1 MAFRTVVIK
10 NRCKLEYS
18 LNYLVCR
25 SDVEKRIVLDEIEC
39 IIIQNTNVSIT
50 CALLSVLSEK
60 KIKVIFC
67 DGKANPH
74 AELTPYYNNYC
85 SYKKIMQQ
93 INFDQEFKDLLW
105 QRIIYQKVYNEYQ
118 LLKSLN
124 KENSEKLKEYLN
136 EVELRDI
143 TNREGHAAK
152 VYFNSLFG
160 NKFYRDDDKNVIN
173 KYLNYGYSILVSL
186 INREIKIFGYL
197 TEIGIHHK
205 GETNSFNLS
214 YDFFEPLRTFVD
226 NIVVKK
232 LVNEDNYKSYFVK
245 MLEEKVMFDGKVMY
259 LDNAI
264 HSYIQSLFIA
274 LNNRDLDEVKF
285 IEYEL

>member
-25 SDVEKRIVLDEIEC
+25 SDVEKRVVLDEIEC
-39 IIIQNTNVSIT
+39 LIIQNTNVSIT
-50 CALLSVLSEK
+50 CALLSMLAEK

-67 DGKANPH
+67 DGKANPQ
-74 AELTPYYNNYC
+74 AELVPYYNNYC

-93 INFDQEFKDLLW
+93 INFDQSFKDLLW
-105 QRIIYQKVYNEYQ
+105 QRIIYQKIYNQYR
-118 LLKSLN
+118 LLKTFN
-124 KENSEKLKEYLN
+124 KDNSVKLKEYLQ
-136 EVELRDI
+136 EVEIGDI
-143 TNREGHAAK
+143 SNREGHAAK

-160 NKFYRDDDKNVIN
+160 NDFYRGDDKNVIN
-173 KYLNYGYSILVSL
+173 KYLNYGYSIIVSL
-186 INREIKIFGYL
+186 INREIKMFGYL

-214 YDFFEPLRTFVD
+214 YDFFEPLRSFID
-226 NIVVKK
+226 NIVVKQ
-232 LVNEDNYKSYFVK
+232 LVNEENYKSYFVK
-245 MLEEKVMFDGKVMY
+245 ILEEKVTIDGKVMF

-274 LNNRDLDEVKF
+274 LNNKDLDEVKF

>member
-74 AELTPYYNNYC
+74 AKLTPYYNNYC

-93 INFDQEFKDLLW
+93 INFDQEFKDILW
-105 QRIIYQKVYNEYQ
+105 QRIIYQKVYNQYR

-136 EVELRDI
+136 EVELGDI

-152 VYFNSLFG
+152 VYFNSLLG

>member
-67 DGKANPH
+67 DGKANPY

-93 INFDQEFKDLLW
+93 INFDQEFKDILW
-105 QRIIYQKVYNEYQ
+105 QRIIYQKVYNQYR

-136 EVELRDI
+136 EVELGDI

>member
-1 MAFRTVVIK
+1 MAFRTIVIK

-25 SDVEKRIVLDEIEC
+25 SDTEKRVVLDEIEC
-39 IIIQNTNVSIT
+39 LIIQNTNVSIT
-50 CALLSVLSEK
+50 CALLSALSEK

-67 DGKANPH
+67 DGKANPQ
-74 AELTPYYNNYC
+74 AELTPYFNNYC

-93 INFDQEFKDLLW
+93 INFDTTFKDILW
-105 QRIIYQKVYNEYQ
+105 QNIIYQKIYNEYR
-118 LLKSLN
+118 LLKSIKN
-124 KENSEKLKEYLN
+124 ENADKLKTYL
-136 EVELRDI
+136 EEIQIGDI

-160 NKFYRDDDKNVIN
+160 NSFYRDDAHNVIN
-173 KYLNYGYSILVSL
+173 KYLNYGYSIIVSL
-186 INREIKIFGYL
+186 ISREIKVFGYL

-205 GETNSFNLS
+205 GETNSFNLT
-214 YDFFEPLRTFVD
+214 YDFFEPLRSYVD
-226 NIVVKK
+226 SFVVKK
-232 LVNEDNYKSYFVK
+232 LVNEENYKSFFVK
-245 MLEEKVMFDGKVMY
+245 ILENKVYFDGKIMF

-264 HSYIQSLFIA
+264 HSYVQSLFTA
-274 LNNRDLDEVKF
+274 LVTNDIDKVRF

>member
-39 IIIQNTNVSIT
+39 LIIQNTNVSIT
-50 CALLSVLSEK
+50 CALLSMLAEK

-67 DGKANPH
+67 DGKANPQ
-74 AELTPYYNNYC
+74 AELVPYYNNYC

-93 INFDQEFKDLLW
+93 INFDQSFKDLLW
-105 QRIIYQKVYNEYQ
+105 QRIIYQKIYNQYR
-118 LLKSLN
+118 LLKTFN
-124 KENSEKLKEYLN
+124 KDNSVKLKEYLQ
-136 EVELRDI
+136 EVEIGDI
-143 TNREGHAAK
+143 SNREGHAAK

-160 NKFYRDDDKNVIN
+160 NDFYRGDDKNVIN
-173 KYLNYGYSILVSL
+173 KYLNYGYSIIVSL
-186 INREIKIFGYL
+186 INREIKMFGYL

-214 YDFFEPLRTFVD
+214 YDFFEPLRSFID
-226 NIVVKK
+226 NIVVKQ
-232 LVNEDNYKSYFVK
+232 LVNEENYKSYFVK
-245 MLEEKVMFDGKVMY
+245 ILEEKVTIDGKVMF

-274 LNNRDLDEVKF
+274 LNNKDLDEVKF